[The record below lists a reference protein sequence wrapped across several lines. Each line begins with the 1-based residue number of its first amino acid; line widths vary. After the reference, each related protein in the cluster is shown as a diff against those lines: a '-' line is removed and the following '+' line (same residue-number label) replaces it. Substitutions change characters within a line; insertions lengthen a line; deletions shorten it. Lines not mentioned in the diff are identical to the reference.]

1 MLSVISTTKSCRPKV
16 YITRQIPQKGL
27 DLLLG
32 RCNVSY
38 WDSHDPATKTELLVN
53 IPGCDV
59 LICMPTDKID
69 RDILNA
75 AGPSLKIVA
84 TMSEDSDH
92 IETSECSRRNIR
104 VLTLPKIT
112 FDTVAQMA
120 IALLRVIT
128 ADWTSGSNSNL
139 NLIIQSKDVIQN
151 IKNDATYCLEL
162 SNRTVGIIGMGP
174 LGLSVGKML
183 KSLGVSALIYNDIK
197 SVAMAT
203 DIDASFVEK
212 DILLE
217 TSDIIFVCSNLGLS
231 SGKNGCLF
239 NKAAFHKMKSSAIL
253 IDVTKGL
260 LANFTDMY
268 NALRDGELEAVGLDV
283 REYDVIPNRHPLASL
298 ENCYFLPFRECY
310 KWDGRR
316 KCSAE
321 LATSILSA
329 LQEIEISKKKQEPV
343 ICSPGESLV
352 PKMSIPVH
360 I

>member
-1 MLSVISTTKSCRPKV
+1 MTTKSSRPKV

-38 WDSHDPATKTELLVN
+38 WDGPDPATKTELLVN
-53 IPGCDV
+53 IPGCDILV
-59 LICMPTDKID
+59 CMPTDNID

-84 TMSEDSDH
+84 TMSEDSEH

-112 FDTVAQMA
+112 EDTVAHMA
-120 IALLRVIT
+120 IALLKIIT
-128 ADWTSGSNSNL
+128 ADWKSGSSSNL
-139 NLIIQSKDVIQN
+139 NLIIQSKDVIQT
-151 IKNDATYCLEL
+151 IKNDPTYCLEV
-162 SNRTVGIIGMGP
+162 SNRLVGIIGMGP
-174 LGLSVGKML
+174 VGQSVGKTL
-183 KSLGVSALIYNDIK
+183 KSIGVSALIYHDVQPVDTAKEIGAN
-197 SVAMAT
+197 
-203 DIDASFVEK
+203 FVEK
-212 DILLE
+212 DKLLE
-217 TSDIIFVCSNLGLS
+217 TSDIIFVCSNLVS
-231 SGKNGCLF
+231 SGKNLFLF
-239 NKAAFHKMKSSAIL
+239 NTAAFHKMKSSAIL

-260 LANFTDMY
+260 VANFTDLY
-268 NALRDGELEAVGLDV
+268 NALRDGEIAAVGLDV

-321 LATSILSA
+321 LATSILST
-329 LQEIEISKKKQEPV
+329 LQELESSKQMVEPAKCNTEKPV
-343 ICSPGESLV
+343 VSKV
-352 PKMSIPVH
+352 NIPVS